1 MERLAWWSPAV
12 FGLNVTL
19 IVQDFPAATL
29 VPQSCVSVKS
39 TASTVTAMLVMFNA
53 ALPVLVSVIGRVRER
68 PTVTIPKLKLAGIS
82 FTVPAVRVMV
92 ASVILVT
99 SAAEVAVRVT
109 VAFAGTVGGAL

>member
-1 MERLAWWSPAV
+1 M
-12 FGLNVTL
+12 
-19 IVQDFPAATL
+19 
-29 VPQSCVSVKS
+29 PQSCVSVKS
-39 TASTVTAMLVMFNA
+39 TASTVIVMLVMFNA
-53 ALPVLVSVIGRVRER
+53 ALPVLVSVIARTRER
-68 PTVTIPKLKLAGIS
+68 PRVTMPKLKLAGIS